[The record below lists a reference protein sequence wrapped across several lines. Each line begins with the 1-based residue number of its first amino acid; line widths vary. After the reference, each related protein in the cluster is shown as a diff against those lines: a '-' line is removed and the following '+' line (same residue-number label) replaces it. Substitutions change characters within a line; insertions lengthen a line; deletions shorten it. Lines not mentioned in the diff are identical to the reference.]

1 MWLGKGKEGV
11 AMQRATNTFMFILIT
26 LVLVVIAIF
35 YICFMKGYWYYG
47 SYTWEHSNIKRYTE
61 ADYKKSAEFA
71 RLFNSGDNESEKHK
85 KLINLIHSGLEVNC
99 PATSYNIES
108 METDYVD
115 LPLTMAL
122 DRGNFEIANLL
133 IEKGAIVGRIE
144 GVPSPLHTAL
154 NFYDENNLE
163 KVKFLLKNGA
173 GKEVADKGTYYTN
186 LASSLSQIG
195 ANTLA
200 NREDAHQ
207 VTLIFKE
214 LVALV
219 NKEFSL
225 SSSYKP
231 KDLMKPDVAF
241 SFGDQDVEKSLIRQE
256 AGQALEQMFRS
267 AAEENIELYAISGY
281 RSYTRQKSL
290 FDTEVRKSGEK
301 KAAQAVAIPGQSE
314 HQTGLTMDIAS
325 KSTNMN
331 LTEDFGETPE
341 GKWLA
346 ENAHKYGFILR
357 YPKGKESI
365 TGYQY
370 EPWHFRYVGVEAAT
384 TIFENEWTL
393 EEFFKEVEKI

>member
-1 MWLGKGKEGV
+1 MKKTFLILGCTFMLAGCSEMDSFMKKVSFLKDKFNTQNEVKKHEAAEGQEGQDGQKEKEGAGPVLKAAYFNQV
-11 AMQRATNTFMFILIT
+11 AEANGKKEILNPD
-26 LVLVVIAIF
+26 
-35 YICFMKGYWYYG
+35 
-47 SYTWEHSNIKRYTE
+47 NI
-61 ADYKKSAEFA
+61 
-71 RLFNSGDNESEKHK
+71 L
-85 KLINLIHSGLEVNC
+85 
-99 PATSYNIES
+99 
-108 METDYVD
+108 
-115 LPLTMAL
+115 
-122 DRGNFEIANLL
+122 
-133 IEKGAIVGRIE
+133 
-144 GVPSPLHTAL
+144 
-154 NFYDENNLE
+154 
-163 KVKFLLKNGA
+163 
-173 GKEVADKGTYYTN
+173 
-186 LASSLSQIG
+186 
-195 ANTLA
+195 
-200 NREDAHQ
+200 
-207 VTLIFKE
+207 
-214 LVALV
+214 ALV

-225 SSSYKP
+225 SSTYKP

-241 SFGDQDVEKSLIRQE
+241 SFGEQDVEKSLIRKE
-256 AGQALEQMFRS
+256 AGQALEEMFRS

-290 FDTEVRKSGEK
+290 FDAEVRKSGTK

-331 LTEDFGETPE
+331 LTEEFGETPE

-393 EEFFKEVEKI
+393 EEFFNEVEKI